1 MDPKK
6 FKTWLF
12 SAVVLFLMVLAADFY
27 VLHLYFP
34 QTNEKNETTISEAT
48 QADASGETPTKVTDS
63 SFLAIAD
70 KANAQPAPENNFL
83 DMLKACSPEIAAQA
97 IATPEALVAYLS
109 KSVGVAREVISIENY
124 HLKMADG
131 SVHRVHILDTGDNE
145 HNTKEVRYFTL
156 DEEGYPV
163 RDYENEKLGAEKLLS
178 QGTTIRYEAKST
190 LHLKDSSTL
199 DLEKHDTKVH
209 QIQYRAHGKTLSC
222 FELNC
227 QCQ

>member
-1 MDPKK
+1 
-6 FKTWLF
+6 
-12 SAVVLFLMVLAADFY
+12 
-27 VLHLYFP
+27 
-34 QTNEKNETTISEAT
+34 
-48 QADASGETPTKVTDS
+48 
-63 SFLAIAD
+63 
-70 KANAQPAPENNFL
+70 
-83 DMLKACSPEIAAQA
+83 MLKACSPEIAAQA